1 MNASRFVFFFVCSTV
16 VSAAPGCAQIAG
28 LGGDYEHAPSGGSSA
43 QGGAAGLGGSSAG
56 STGAA
61 NDAGASGEAGAPSNG
76 TGGAGGGSA
85 ATGGTSMGTGGRVTA
100 TGGTSAGTGGDT
112 VNTGGSAGQGGEPG
126 GSGGNGAAAGT
137 SGAAGTTGSSAGPV
151 RVGYSEFHDSASGG
165 DDASAHL
172 VDATFETPAGTQ
184 EGDLLLAF
192 FGVDHQLNL
201 TNYDLMMKGWTLLD
215 AEEAKGTDG
224 QGTYLLYRFAGADEP
239 ASIVFEGVNPNLYGV
254 QGLLSVYRGVNRTSP
269 VNAYDVVVVK
279 TGTDGPT
286 HIETPTPALATTV
299 SNCLLLAGLSPDS
312 AIDSPVVTSW
322 PDGFTNDVSVKNPE
336 FPRPNGWANIYLAER
351 PWQGPGTYPA
361 SSIGWDIE
369 SGYAYYGAVSFML
382 ALAPAR

>member
-1 MNASRFVFFFVCSTV
+1 MNASRFVFFFVCSGV

-28 LGGDYEHAPSGGSSA
+28 LGGDYRHAPSGGTGP

-56 STGAA
+56 STGTAG
-61 NDAGASGEAGAPSNG
+61 DAGASGEAGTPSNG
-76 TGGAGGGSA
+76 TGGTGGSSA
-85 ATGGTSMGTGGRVTA
+85 A
-100 TGGTSAGTGGDT
+100 TGGTSAGTGGRVTGTGGTSAGTGGDA
-112 VNTGGSAGQGGEPG
+112 VDTGGSAGQGGEPG
-126 GSGGNGAAAGT
+126 GSGGSAAAAGT
-137 SGAAGTTGSSAGPV
+137 SGAAGSWTGPV

-184 EGDLLLAF
+184 EGDLLLVF
-192 FGVDHQLNL
+192 FGVDHQLDL

-239 ASIVFEGVNPNLYGV
+239 ASIVFEGVNSNLYGV

-312 AIDSPVVTSW
+312 DIDSPVVASW
-322 PDGFTNDVSVKNPE
+322 PEGFTDDVSVKNPE
-336 FPRPNGWANIYLAER
+336 FPRPNGWANIYLAQR
-351 PWQGPGTYPA
+351 PWEVAATFPA
-361 SSIGWDIE
+361 SSIGWEIE

-382 ALAPAR
+382 ALAPEP